1 MTLNTLTKSIA
12 TVTLSIP
19 FLTTCGA
26 MYEKESKN
34 SSSTLSL
41 PLIFKPHKPI
51 KTVIEPNIVSQVGET
66 EIKAENITN
75 ENHSQAAAVGSILIS
90 SARQNCGLGA
100 VTVDAELTKIA
111 TQHAQYMQYIFANVT
126 PTAFNAHDEHEIAAI
141 ARWTGKN
148 NPFFSGVT
156 IADRL
161 ANAHYSNQAY
171 GAVENISHTVL
182 FNSIGKVASPD
193 YVAQTLVKSLLSA
206 PYHLRSLM
214 IPSLSHTGSSAL
226 AYSPHGKVADKS
238 KGYIFVN
245 ISSPT
250 YHTQNNTVKGI
261 FTYPCDNT
269 IGTHT
274 ALYDES
280 PNPVLRTNRDLKT
293 APIGQPIYIN
303 MPSAQHI
310 IVRNIRLYDIQRTAK
325 VKVELLDYRND
336 PHKGT
341 NHELKEN
348 EAFILPITDNH
359 KSCEVGMRKGLNC
372 GLYGHT
378 EYKVHFTVIIDGKK
392 IEKKQFTFKTGN
404 VNY

>member
-1 MTLNTLTKSIA
+1 M
-12 TVTLSIP
+12 LSIP
-19 FLTTCGA
+19 FLTTCGV
-26 MYEKESKN
+26 MYKGDTKKL
-34 SSSTLSL
+34 SSVLSL
-41 PLIFKPHKPI
+41 PTIFKPHQPTKSKNIIKPD
-51 KTVIEPNIVSQVGET
+51 IVSQVGET
-66 EIKAENITN
+66 EIKADKITN

-126 PTAFNAHDEHEIAAI
+126 PIAFNAHDEHEIAAI
-141 ARWTGKN
+141 KQWTGQN
-148 NPFFSGVT
+148 NPYFSGVT
-156 IADRL
+156 LADRL
-161 ANAHYSNQAY
+161 ANAQYSNQFY

-214 IPSLSHTGSSAL
+214 LPTLSHNGSSAM
-226 AYSPHGKVADKS
+226 AYTPHGKVADKS

-245 ISSPT
+245 VSSPT
-250 YHTQNNTVKGI
+250 YSTHHNTAQGI
-261 FTYPCDNT
+261 FTYPCDNI

-280 PNPVLRTNRDLKT
+280 PNPVARTKRDLKA

-310 IVRNIRLYDIQRTAK
+310 IVRNIRLYDIQHTAK

-341 NHELKEN
+341 DHELKEN

-359 KSCEVGMRKGLNC
+359 KSCEVGARKGLNC
-372 GLYGHT
+372 GLYGHS
-378 EYKVHFTVIIDGKK
+378 EYKVSFTVLVDGKK
-392 IEKKQFTFKTGN
+392 LEKKQFTFKTGN